1 MKTNFFKKSALA
13 VMTLTTA
20 SFYFAQEQE
29 SEKSIDEIVLVGT
42 VDIAKDRKTPVAV
55 STIKENAIVEKLG
68 NQEFPEM
75 LNTTPS
81 VYATKAGGGFGDSK
95 INMRGFTSENIAVM
109 VNGMPVNDMENG
121 KVYWSNW
128 SGISDVTSAMQV
140 QRGLGA
146 SKLAIASV
154 GGTINIVTR
163 AADKKK
169 QGTLSIGLAN
179 DGYHKAVFSYNTG
192 KSEKGWS
199 SSFLLSRTSGAMYAD
214 GTNFEAYNYYFAL
227 GFQPNKQHDLQFTF
241 TGAPQWHH
249 QRGSTSTIA
258 DYIKYSKDDTPNR
271 KYNPDWGYMTGADG
285 VRREYSWRRN
295 HFHKPVTSLNWDWNI
310 NEKSKLSTVLYASFG
325 RGGGTGSVGSFFTG
339 NFDANGNP
347 ITTQH
352 MGADGQYNFD
362 AIVNANRGLIANTRQ
377 SVTDPVTGR
386 TSQITEGMIRRTSVN
401 SHNWY
406 GLLSNYQHKL
416 NENWN
421 FSVGFDGRYYKGYH
435 YQIVSDLL
443 GASGYN
449 DTSDRNNP
457 TRTITNT
464 YSADAPWN
472 FLKPNHDT
480 KDRIA
485 YDNEGEVLWYGGFGQ
500 VEYSNEKISAF
511 VQGSV
516 SNQGFQRIDNFIID
530 GVTTSRYGTPMNKK
544 TGFKNIL
551 GYNVKGGLNYNINE
565 KHNVFANAGYYERQ
579 PFFNS
584 VYRGNQNFLSPD
596 NTNEKILGLELGYGF
611 RSGAFNANLNL
622 YRTDWKDVFQRFSN
636 RRDSNGQRYFI
647 DINGLREVHQGVEF
661 DASYRINRIFTLNG
675 MFSVGDWHYKG
686 NAKAETFSEN
696 TGQAY
701 IPGGATSNE
710 FNLLLDKVKV
720 GNSAQMTAAA
730 GLTVEPFN
738 NFKFDTNWR
747 FVNNLYS
754 NLDVF
759 TFSNA
764 TTAEKGALQLPS
776 YHLFDLGLSYKLDIG
791 NKQSFTLRGNVYNL
805 LDTTYIAESETNIHA
820 TDRVSSSS
828 TQTYEQAG
836 RLYKGVATANYEPS
850 YLRHEF
856 C

>member
-271 KYNPDWGYMTGADG
+271 KYNPD
-285 VRREYSWRRN
+285 
-295 HFHKPVTSLNWDWNI
+295 
-310 NEKSKLSTVLYASFG
+310 
-325 RGGGTGSVGSFFTG
+325 
-339 NFDANGNP
+339 
-347 ITTQH
+347 
-352 MGADGQYNFD
+352 
-362 AIVNANRGLIANTRQ
+362 
-377 SVTDPVTGR
+377 
-386 TSQITEGMIRRTSVN
+386 
-401 SHNWY
+401 
-406 GLLSNYQHKL
+406 
-416 NENWN
+416 
-421 FSVGFDGRYYKGYH
+421 
-435 YQIVSDLL
+435 
-443 GASGYN
+443 
-449 DTSDRNNP
+449 
-457 TRTITNT
+457 
-464 YSADAPWN
+464 
-472 FLKPNHDT
+472 
-480 KDRIA
+480 
-485 YDNEGEVLWYGGFGQ
+485 
-500 VEYSNEKISAF
+500 
-511 VQGSV
+511 
-516 SNQGFQRIDNFIID
+516 
-530 GVTTSRYGTPMNKK
+530 
-544 TGFKNIL
+544 
-551 GYNVKGGLNYNINE
+551 
-565 KHNVFANAGYYERQ
+565 
-579 PFFNS
+579 
-584 VYRGNQNFLSPD
+584 
-596 NTNEKILGLELGYGF
+596 
-611 RSGAFNANLNL
+611 
-622 YRTDWKDVFQRFSN
+622 
-636 RRDSNGQRYFI
+636 
-647 DINGLREVHQGVEF
+647 
-661 DASYRINRIFTLNG
+661 
-675 MFSVGDWHYKG
+675 
-686 NAKAETFSEN
+686 
-696 TGQAY
+696 
-701 IPGGATSNE
+701 
-710 FNLLLDKVKV
+710 
-720 GNSAQMTAAA
+720 
-730 GLTVEPFN
+730 
-738 NFKFDTNWR
+738 
-747 FVNNLYS
+747 
-754 NLDVF
+754 
-759 TFSNA
+759 
-764 TTAEKGALQLPS
+764 
-776 YHLFDLGLSYKLDIG
+776 
-791 NKQSFTLRGNVYNL
+791 
-805 LDTTYIAESETNIHA
+805 
-820 TDRVSSSS
+820 
-828 TQTYEQAG
+828 
-836 RLYKGVATANYEPS
+836 
-850 YLRHEF
+850 
-856 C
+856 